1 MTRSHKTDGQPTPR
15 LSRGQRDRE
24 VGRVLWSVL
33 FLNLLVAFL
42 KLVFGS
48 IAGSVSMV
56 ADGFHSTL
64 DASSNVIGLLG
75 MKVAGKGPDADHPY
89 GHRKFEA
96 LAALGISLFLFL
108 TCYEILTAVFSRFRG
123 THTVVPE
130 FITFAVMVLTLTV
143 NVFVSRYERREGNR
157 LKSMIL
163 VADAKHTRSD
173 VFASL
178 GVLASLVA
186 AMLNF
191 PTLDLIVALSIAGLI
206 AYSGYSIVAGA
217 FPVLADA
224 QVVDPQ
230 EIVRIATGVEGV
242 TYAHRVRS
250 RGLPD
255 DIHLDL
261 HLHVRPDMS
270 IRRAHDLA
278 HEASDRI
285 RQEIPEIIDV
295 VVHVEPEGEHEE

>member
-1 MTRSHKTDGQPTPR
+1 MTVSFESEGTGASGRSWR
-15 LSRGQRDRE
+15 QRDRE

-33 FLNLLVAFL
+33 GLNLLVAVL

-75 MKVAGKGPDADHPY
+75 MKVAGKGPDEDHPY

-108 TCYEILTAVFSRFRG
+108 TCYEIVTAVVGRVRG
-123 THTVVPE
+123 THTVEPE
-130 FITFAVMVLTLTV
+130 AITFAVIIVTLII
-143 NVFVSRYERREGNR
+143 NIFVSRFELREGNR
-157 LKSMIL
+157 LRSMVLI
-163 VADAKHTRSD
+163 ADSKHTRSD

-186 AMLNF
+186 AALSF
-191 PTLDLIVALSIAGLI
+191 PLLDLVVAVFIAGLI
-206 AYSGYSIVAGA
+206 AYSGYTIVSGA

-224 QVVDPQ
+224 QVVDP
-230 EIVRIATGVEGV
+230 EEVARIATGVEGV
-242 TYAHRVRS
+242 THAHRVRS

-255 DIHLDL
+255 DVHLDL
-261 HLHVRPDMS
+261 HLHVRPDLT
-270 IRRAHDLA
+270 IRHAHDLA

-285 RQEIPEIIDV
+285 RREIPEVTDV
-295 VVHVEPEGEHEE
+295 VVHVEPEGEHED